1 MHTNKLLPALTALLT
16 ALLVNVA
23 SQEACASTVTLDS
36 CRRMA
41 LRYNKTIRLSERSI
55 EKAGYLHEA
64 AKTGYLPTFD
74 FGFTYVLSSQQ
85 INLLK
90 SNAMLP
96 TLTFDPATGTY
107 TPNVVTGPDGKP
119 LVDPKT
125 GEPVFKEVA
134 MIPKSAMSF
143 NTHQTMGGA
152 FTMTQPVFMGGEIRA
167 LDRIAG
173 FSKQLAEQGRDMASQ
188 EVIYS
193 VDEAYWLVV
202 SLEHKKA
209 LAESFVNLMD
219 SLQYDVNKMYEVG
232 VATRSDTLRV
242 RVQVNEAQITLTK
255 VCNGLSLARMALAQI
270 CGLPIDSE
278 LQPADR
284 EFAEQ
289 PSVAPPVNL
298 NMTDVYANR
307 PELAMLRTGINIFEQ
322 QENVAKAG
330 MLPKIAVIGAYSF
343 SNPNLNNG
351 FHRSFG
357 GGFSIGATLVMPLWH
372 WGRNYNK
379 LRAARAA
386 TAEQRLALEDACE
399 KVQLQVSQA
408 RYRYE
413 EAYKTYNMTEN
424 NMKSADENL
433 RQAQLGFRE
442 GVSTV
447 NDVLAAHT
455 AWLEANSEKID
466 AQIGIQLCNVYL
478 KKVLGT
484 LKY

>member
-1 MHTNKLLPALTALLT
+1 
-16 ALLVNVA
+16 
-23 SQEACASTVTLDS
+23 
-36 CRRMA
+36 
-41 LRYNKTIRLSERSI
+41 
-55 EKAGYLHEA
+55 
-64 AKTGYLPTFD
+64 
-74 FGFTYVLSSQQ
+74 
-85 INLLK
+85 
-90 SNAMLP
+90 
-96 TLTFDPATGTY
+96 
-107 TPNVVTGPDGKP
+107 
-119 LVDPKT
+119 
-125 GEPVFKEVA
+125 
-134 MIPKSAMSF
+134 
-143 NTHQTMGGA
+143 
-152 FTMTQPVFMGGEIRA
+152 
-167 LDRIAG
+167 
-173 FSKQLAEQGRDMASQ
+173 
-188 EVIYS
+188 
-193 VDEAYWLVV
+193 
-202 SLEHKKA
+202 
-209 LAESFVNLMD
+209 
-219 SLQYDVNKMYEVG
+219 MYEAG

-289 PSVAPPVNL
+289 SSVAPPVNV